1 MPTFGKYE
9 ILRELGRG
17 AMGVVYE
24 ARDPSNG
31 VEVALKVMSPPSR
44 KSKDA
49 EKRQFERFGRESR
62 ALSGLNH
69 PNVVHL
75 TERGEIGGRPY
86 FCMELVRGSTLKE
99 RLHQQGPLS
108 LPELVR
114 LAQELSSALD
124 YIHSHGVVH
133 RDVKPENIMMQPEG
147 SAKLMDFGVAQL
159 LSFEDLTSLGGF
171 HGSPAYMAPEQVA
184 GGLVDARTDV
194 YSLGITLYEAA
205 TGRRAVEGDSIP
217 VIVQKVAREYPTPPA
232 GLPLYFQAILMRAM
246 AKDPAHRYQRAGE
259 MADDLRMGRIPEVTF
274 SPIAAP
280 APPPV
285 PQELQQPT
293 AGSVYFGSPI
303 PNPPAFATG
312 AAVAPAPPA
321 VATRIACPEHPYAT
335 SVASCTRCG
344 RPICNGCL
352 VELPQSIILCRNC
365 AFPGRVSSA

>member
-1 MPTFGKYE
+1 LPTFGKYE

-44 KSKDA
+44 KTKEA
-49 EKRQFERFGRESR
+49 EKRQQERFGREAR

-69 PNVVHL
+69 PHVVHL
-75 TERGEIGGRPY
+75 SERGEIGGRPY

-114 LAQELSSALD
+114 LAHELSGALD

-133 RDVKPENIMMQPEG
+133 RDVKPENIMLQPDG
-147 SAKLMDFGVAQL
+147 RAKLMDFGVAQL

-194 YSLGITLYEAA
+194 YALGITLYEAA
-205 TGRRAVEGDSIP
+205 TARRAVEGDSIP
-217 VIVQKVAREYPTPPA
+217 VIVQKVAREYPPPPP

-246 AKDPAHRYQRAGE
+246 SKDPAHRYQRAGE
-259 MADDLRMGRIPEVTF
+259 LAEDLRMGRIPEVTF
-274 SPIAAP
+274 SHVPAATPPPAAAP
-280 APPPV
+280 GASPV
-285 PQELQQPT
+285 PD
-293 AGSVYFGSPI
+293 SVYFGAPI
-303 PNPPAFATG
+303 PNPPAFAVG
-312 AAVAPAPPA
+312 AAPAPAPPA
-321 VATRIACPEHPYAT
+321 VATRIACPAHPYAT
-335 SVASCTRCG
+335 SVGSCTRCR
-344 RPICNGCL
+344 RPICNACL
-352 VELPQSIILCRNC
+352 VELPQQMILCRDC
-365 AFPGRVSSA
+365 LFPKP

>member
-24 ARDPSNG
+24 ARDPNNG

-44 KSKDA
+44 KTKDA
-49 EKRQFERFGRESR
+49 EKRQVERFGREAR

-69 PNVVHL
+69 PHVVHL

-114 LAQELSSALD
+114 LAHELSGALD

-133 RDVKPENIMMQPEG
+133 RDVKPENIMIQSNG
-147 SAKLMDFGVAQL
+147 GAKLMDFGVAQL

-194 YSLGITLYEAA
+194 YALGITLYEAA

-217 VIVQKVAREYPTPPA
+217 LIVQKVAREYPTPPA

-259 MADDLRMGRIPEVTF
+259 MAEDLRMGRIPEVTF
-274 SPIAAP
+274 SPIPAPTLPP
-280 APPPV
+280 APPP
-285 PQELQQPT
+285 EAPT
-293 AGSVYFGSPI
+293 AGSHYFGSPI
-303 PNPPAFATG
+303 PNPPSFSG
-312 AAVAPAPPA
+312 VAIPSPAPPA
-321 VATRIACPEHPYAT
+321 VATRIACPAHPYAT
-335 SVASCTRCG
+335 SVGSCTRCG
-344 RPICNGCL
+344 RPICHGCL
-352 VELPQSIILCRNC
+352 VELPQNIILCRNC
-365 AFPGRVSSA
+365 LFAKPNT

>member
-31 VEVALKVMSPPSR
+31 VEVALKVMSPPS
-44 KSKDA
+44 KKTKDA
-49 EKRQFERFGRESR
+49 EKRQEERFGREAR

-69 PNVVHL
+69 PHVVHL

-108 LPELVR
+108 LADLVR
-114 LAQELSSALD
+114 LAHELCAALD

-147 SAKLMDFGVAQL
+147 AAKLMDFGVAQL

-194 YSLGITLYEAA
+194 YALGITLYEAA
-205 TGRRAVEGDSIP
+205 TARRAVEGDSIS

-246 AKDPAHRYQRAGE
+246 SKDPAHRYQRAGD
-259 MADDLRMGRIPEVTF
+259 MAEDLRMGRIPEVTF

-280 APPPV
+280 QPAPAPPP
-285 PQELQQPT
+285 PSPT
-293 AGSVYFGSPI
+293 ASGAVFFGSPI
-303 PNPPAFATG
+303 PAPPPFASG
-312 AAVAPAPPA
+312 GPAPTPPA
-321 VATRIACPEHPYAT
+321 VATRIACPAHPYAT
-335 SVASCTRCG
+335 SVGSCTRCG

-352 VELPQSIILCRNC
+352 VELPQNVILCRDC
-365 AFPGRVSSA
+365 LFPKP